1 MMEEEKLQEYLES
14 HTTAAPDYLEEL
26 YRQVHLQLLYP
37 RMCSGHLQGRVLT
50 MLTAMIR
57 PHRALEIG
65 TYAGYSAL
73 CIAEGLPDDD
83 AHLHTIEIDDEMEPF
98 IRRQLAATP
107 LGKRV
112 ELHIG
117 DASEV
122 LPTLGPEP
130 FDMAYIDGNKRTYL
144 TTYEEVLPLVRPGGF
159 IIADNTLWSGKV
171 VEADREHTDAQ
182 TRGIMEFNDFV
193 ARDERV
199 SVVMVPLRDG
209 LTLIRKKGAL

>member
-57 PHRALEIG
+57 PRRALEIG

-73 CIAEGLPDDD
+73 CIAEGLPDD
-83 AHLHTIEIDDEMEPF
+83 ARLHTIEIDDEMEPF

-107 LGKRV
+107 LGKLV

-199 SVVMVPLRDG
+199 HTVILPLRDG

>member
-1 MMEEEKLQEYLES
+1 MDDLLQEYLES
-14 HTTAAPDYLEEL
+14 HTTAAPGYLDEL

-50 MLTAMIR
+50 MLTSMIR
-57 PHRALEIG
+57 PRRALEIG

-73 CIAEGLPDDD
+73 CIAEGLPDDG
-83 AHLHTIEIDDEMEPF
+83 ARLHTIEIDDEMEPF
-98 IRRQLAATP
+98 IRRQLARTP
-107 LGKRV
+107 LGRRV

-117 DASEV
+117 DAAEV
-122 LPTLGPEP
+122 LPEISDEP

-144 TTYEEVLPLVRPGGF
+144 QTYEQVLAVMRPGSF

-171 VEADREHTDAQ
+171 LEAAGAGHTDAQ

-193 ARDERV
+193 AHDSRV
-199 SVVMVPLRDG
+199 SAVMLPLRDG
-209 LTLIRKKGAL
+209 LTLLRVENR

>member
-1 MMEEEKLQEYLES
+1 MTEALEDYILANISPEPAELTEVYRSTYL
-14 HTTAAPDYLEEL
+14 H
-26 YRQVHLQLLYP
+26 HLYP
-37 RMCSGHLQGRVLT
+37 RMCSGHLQGRILKL
-50 MLTAMIR
+50 LTAVTR
-57 PHRALEIG
+57 PRNILELG
-65 TYAGYSAL
+65 TFTGYSAL
-73 CIAEGLPDDD
+73 SIAEGMPPG
-83 AHLHTIEIDDEMEPF
+83 AQLHTIEIDDEMEPF

-144 TTYEEVLPLVRPGGF
+144 ATYEEVLPLVRPGGF

-171 VEADREHTDAQ
+171 VDADREHTDAQ

-199 SVVMVPLRDG
+199 HTVILPLRDG